1 MKIRFERGALAA
13 VAGLVASLILVV
25 VLSPLDRS
33 TSSPKASIR
42 LAISQLV
49 PAKPVPVEVKIVS
62 GQVSL
67 PDDGSMEETEGFMA
81 RVAKVMAEL
90 VAEVKAKVTPV
101 MPKMAGIDTLTGVM
115 SGNADDRFAHAEL
128 LKSPGVLTE
137 TFRQLGYDLDSV
149 GAGKAEVPR
158 LFLAS
163 LPGDLKEVPETHV
176 RKSLF
181 FQAVL
186 PLVLQAN
193 EEILRDRRRLWN
205 IHYQQSLGQKPGP
218 ADRLWLKVMAERY
231 DVKKSGIEALL
242 KRVDII
248 PPSLALAQA
257 AEESGWGTSRFVR
270 DGNAVFGQW
279 TFSETGSLVPAKR
292 DNGKSH
298 KIKAFSSLLDSVRSY
313 VHNLNTHAAYRQMRR
328 VRQGLRLIGAPLE
341 GLLLAENLKSYSQRG
356 GEYVET
362 IKVLIKTNNLH
373 LLDDARLRVPTQPQ
387 VGSSDA

>member
-1 MKIRFERGALAA
+1 M
-13 VAGLVASLILVV
+13 SLILVV

-62 GQVSL
+62 GQVFM
-67 PDDGSMEETEGFMA
+67 PDDGSMDETEGFMA

-90 VAEVKAKVTPV
+90 VADVKAKVTPV
-101 MPKMAGIDTLTGVM
+101 KPKMAGIDTLTGVM
-115 SGNADDRFAHAEL
+115 SGNAVDRFSHPEL
-128 LKSPGVLTE
+128 LKLPGLLSK
-137 TFRQLGYDLDSV
+137 TFQQMGYDLDRV
-149 GAGKAEVPR
+149 RAGEAEVPR

-163 LPGDLKEVPETHV
+163 LPGDLNEIQKPQV

-181 FQAVL
+181 FQTVL

-218 ADRLWLKVMAERY
+218 ADRLWLKVVAERY
-231 DVKKSGIEALL
+231 GVKKSGIEALL
-242 KRVDII
+242 NRVDIV

-279 TFSETGSLVPAKR
+279 TFSETGSLVPGKR

-298 KIKAFSSLLDSVRSY
+298 KIKTFSSLLDSVRSY
-313 VHNLNTHAAYRQMRR
+313 IHNLNTHAAYRQMRR
-328 VRQGLRLIGAPLE
+328 VRQGLRLMGAPLE
-341 GLLLAENLKSYSQRG
+341 GLLLAESLKSYSQRG
-356 GEYVET
+356 DEYVET

-373 LLDDARLRVPTQPQ
+373 RLDDARLRGPTQPQ

>member
-1 MKIRFERGALAA
+1 M
-13 VAGLVASLILVV
+13 SLILVV

-62 GQVSL
+62 GQVFM
-67 PDDGSMEETEGFMA
+67 PDDGSMEEAEGFMA

-101 MPKMAGIDTLTGVM
+101 KPKMAGIDTLTGVM
-115 SGNADDRFAHAEL
+115 SGNAVDRFSHPEL
-128 LKSPGVLTE
+128 LKLPGLLSK
-137 TFRQLGYDLDSV
+137 TFQQMGYDLDRV
-149 GAGKAEVPR
+149 RAGEAEVPR

-163 LPGDLKEVPETHV
+163 LPGDLNEIQKPQV

-181 FQAVL
+181 FQTVL

-218 ADRLWLKVMAERY
+218 ADRLWLKVVAERY
-231 DVKKSGIEALL
+231 GVKKSGIEALL
-242 KRVDII
+242 NRVDII

-279 TFSETGSLVPAKR
+279 TFSDTGSLVPGKR

-298 KIKAFSSLLDSVRSY
+298 KIKTFPSLLDSVRSY
-313 VHNLNTHAAYRQMRR
+313 IHNLNTHAAYRQMRR
-328 VRQGLRLIGAPLE
+328 VRQGLRLMGAPLE
-341 GLLLAENLKSYSQRG
+341 GLLLAESLKSYSQRG
-356 GEYVET
+356 DEYVET

-373 LLDDARLRVPTQPQ
+373 RLDDARLRGPTQPQ